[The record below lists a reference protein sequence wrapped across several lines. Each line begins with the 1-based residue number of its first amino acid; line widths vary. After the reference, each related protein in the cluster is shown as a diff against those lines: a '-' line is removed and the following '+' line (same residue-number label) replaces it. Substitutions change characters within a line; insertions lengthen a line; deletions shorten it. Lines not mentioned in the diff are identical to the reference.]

1 MSFMSGRTLSFCLT
15 LFLMLVPAAAQAELV
30 FFASGRSMSVRDV
43 YSDGGQL
50 VLELR
55 SGGTI
60 YAEPSMIVRVEP
72 DEVPYPEPQQAED
85 TSHLESAVDATGL
98 RALAAATASRHG
110 VDARLVDAVIRVE
123 SAYRVRAV
131 SPRGAQGLMQLMPA
145 TAQHYGAVDPT
156 DPAANLDAGIRHLK
170 RLLDRYDLPVALA
183 AYNAG
188 ETAVDRFNGIPP
200 FRETRSY
207 VARILRLL
215 QRT

>member
-1 MSFMSGRTLSFCLT
+1 
-15 LFLMLVPAAAQAELV
+15 
-30 FFASGRSMSVRDV
+30 MSVRSV

-60 YAEPSMIVRVEP
+60 YAEPTMIVRVEP
-72 DEVPYPEPQQAED
+72 DEVPYPEPAQAE
-85 TSHLESAVDATGL
+85 AVEAPEATATDAATL
-98 RALAAATASRHG
+98 HALASATASRHG
-110 VDARLVDAVIRVE
+110 VDARLVDALIRVE
-123 SAYRVRAV
+123 SAYQADAV
-131 SPRGAQGLMQLMPA
+131 SRRGAQGLMQLMPA
-145 TAQHYGAVDPT
+145 TARQYGAADLM
-156 DPAANLDAGIRHLK
+156 DPASNLEAGIRHLK

-215 QRT
+215 QRG